1 MILILEGDEGVEIFT
16 TNQPETLKT
25 YRSIEPCQKMRRI
38 PMKPVIET
46 QSLTKIF
53 NHKTIAVND
62 LYLTVPENSIYGF
75 LGPNGSGKTTT
86 IKLVLGLMRPSAGSV
101 RVFGTPMGM
110 DSSDVRRR
118 IGYLPTQPIFPEK
131 MTPITYLD
139 FIGKVFG
146 IPKDVRI
153 PRITELIRSVDLL
166 ALSASEIKQF
176 STGEITRVAIAACL
190 INDPE
195 LLLLDEP
202 TMGLD
207 PIGRASTVKLITEL
221 GNREGK
227 TVFVSSHILAD
238 IERFCTHIGIIN
250 SGKLI
255 FDGTITDVKKL
266 IRTNTVELQVE
277 GEVGSFL
284 TELRSIPHI
293 TNVESFKHAIKISID
308 DPQNYSQTLLTIF
321 KILTEKKLGLISFNL
336 GSENLEEAFLNLLEE
351 EKSHGF
357 LRAISRKA

>member
-1 MILILEGDEGVEIFT
+1 MEILQCTSHEEVSRDEDSM
-16 TNQPETLKT
+16 N
-25 YRSIEPCQKMRRI
+25 S
-38 PMKPVIET
+38 VIET
-46 QSLTKIF
+46 RFLTKIF
-53 NHKTIAVND
+53 NQKTIAVND
-62 LYLTVPENSIYGF
+62 LFLTVPENSIYGF
-75 LGPNGSGKTTT
+75 LGPNGAGKTTT
-86 IKLVLGLMRPSAGSV
+86 IKLILGLIRPSAGFV
-101 RVFGTPMGM
+101 RIFGTLMGM

-118 IGYLPTQPIFPEK
+118 IGYLPTQPKFPNT

-146 IPKDVRI
+146 LPRQVRI

-166 ALSASEIKQF
+166 PLSSSEIKRF
-176 STGEITRVAIAACL
+176 STGEITRVAMAACL

-195 LLLLDEP
+195 LLVLDEP
-202 TMGLD
+202 TLGLD

-238 IERFCTHIGIIN
+238 IERFCTHVGIIN

-255 FDGTITDVKKL
+255 FDGTITEVKKL
-266 IRTNTVELQVE
+266 IRTNSVELQVE
-277 GEVGSFL
+277 GETGSFIS
-284 TELRSIPHI
+284 EVKAIPHI
-293 TNVESFKHAIKISID
+293 TNVQSFKHGIKIGI
-308 DPQNYSQTLLTIF
+308 DPQHYSETLLDIF
-321 KILTEKKLGLISFNL
+321 RVLTEKNLELISLSL
-336 GSENLEEAFLNLLEE
+336 GSESLEEAFLDLLEE

>member
-1 MILILEGDEGVEIFT
+1 M
-16 TNQPETLKT
+16 K
-25 YRSIEPCQKMRRI
+25 I
-38 PMKPVIET
+38 PMQPVIET

-53 NHKTIAVND
+53 NQRTIAVND
-62 LYLTVPENSIYGF
+62 LFLTVPENSIYGF
-75 LGPNGSGKTTT
+75 LGPNGAGKTTT
-86 IKLVLGLMRPSAGSV
+86 IKLILGLIHPSAGSV
-101 RVFGTPMGM
+101 RIFDVPMGM
-110 DSSDVRRR
+110 DSSEIRRR
-118 IGYLPTQPIFPEK
+118 IGYLPTQPRFPEA

-146 IPKDVRI
+146 IPRQVRI

-166 ALSASEIKQF
+166 SLSSAEIKQF
-176 STGEITRVAIAACL
+176 STGEITRVAMAACL

-195 LLLLDEP
+195 LLILDEP
-202 TMGLD
+202 TLGLD

-238 IERFCTHIGIIN
+238 IERFCTHVGIIN

-255 FDGTITDVKKL
+255 FDGTITEVKKL

-277 GEVGSFL
+277 GKPESFI
-284 TELRSIPHI
+284 TELRAIPHI
-293 TNVESFKHAIKISID
+293 SDVKSFKHAIRISID
-308 DPQNYSQTLLTIF
+308 PQYYSETLLNIF
-321 KILTEKKLGLISFNL
+321 RVLTEKKLELISL
-336 GSENLEEAFLNLLEE
+336 STGSETLEEAFLNLLEE

>member
-1 MILILEGDEGVEIFT
+1 M
-16 TNQPETLKT
+16 Q
-25 YRSIEPCQKMRRI
+25 S
-38 PMKPVIET
+38 VIET

-53 NHKTIAVND
+53 NQKTIAVND

-75 LGPNGSGKTTT
+75 LGPNGAGKTTT
-86 IKLVLGLMRPSAGSV
+86 IKLMLGLIRPSAGSV
-101 RVFGTPMGM
+101 RMFGAPVRM

-118 IGYLPTQPIFPEK
+118 IGYLPTQPGFPDA

-146 IPKDVRI
+146 IPRQVRI

-166 ALSASEIKQF
+166 PLSSSEIKRF
-176 STGEITRVAIAACL
+176 STGEITRIAMAACL

-195 LLLLDEP
+195 LLILDEP
-202 TMGLD
+202 TLGLD

-238 IERFCTHIGIIN
+238 IERFCTHVGIIN

-255 FDGTITDVKKL
+255 FNGTVTEVKKL

-277 GEVGSFL
+277 GKTESFL
-284 TELRSIPHI
+284 SELEAIPHI
-293 TNVESFKHAIKISID
+293 TNVQSLRHAIRISID
-308 DPQNYSQTLLTIF
+308 PQYHSETLLDIF
-321 KILTEKKLGLISFNL
+321 KILIERNLELVSLNL
-336 GSENLEEAFLNLLEE
+336 GSETLEEAFLDLLEE

-357 LRAISRKA
+357 LRAISRRA

>member
-1 MILILEGDEGVEIFT
+1 ME
-16 TNQPETLKT
+16 
-25 YRSIEPCQKMRRI
+25 
-38 PMKPVIET
+38 PVIET

-53 NHKTIAVND
+53 NQKTIAVND

-75 LGPNGSGKTTT
+75 LGPNGAGKTTT
-86 IKLVLGLMRPSAGSV
+86 IKLVLGLIHPSAGSV
-101 RVFGTPMGM
+101 RVFGTSMGV
-110 DSSDVRRR
+110 DSSALRRR
-118 IGYLPTQPIFPEK
+118 IGYLPTHPTFPEK

-139 FIGKVFG
+139 FIGKIFG

-166 ALSASEIKQF
+166 SLSSAEIRQF
-176 STGEITRVAIAACL
+176 STGEITRVAMAACL

-195 LLLLDEP
+195 LLILDEP
-202 TMGLD
+202 TLGLD
-207 PIGRASTVKLITEL
+207 PIGRASTVNLITEL

-277 GEVGSFL
+277 GGTESFFA
-284 TELRSIPHI
+284 ELRAIPHI
-293 TNVESFKHAIKISID
+293 TNVESFKHAVRINID
-308 DPQNYSQTLLTIF
+308 PEYYSETLLDIF
-321 KILTEKKLGLISFNL
+321 RIMTEKKLELISLRL
-336 GSENLEEAFLNLLEE
+336 GSENLEEAFINLLEE